1 MSELTREMFSRLG
14 QGESIASVCTDAGMS
29 RADFDAAWQAAI
41 AARTPAAQGSTRVA
55 VGGDVQGDVEIVR
68 DKWGIP
74 HISTSNDA
82 DLFYGFGWAMAQDRL
97 WQLDYLRRKAMGRLA
112 EILGAEMVAQDT
124 LVRTVGIHRI
134 AAAELQQLPAATL
147 TLLEHF
153 AAGINGYMAASQA
166 QLPIEFALLDYAPE
180 PWTPLDSVAIWG
192 EFRWYL
198 TGRLPVI
205 AYPEAA
211 RRLLGSDA
219 LFQAFLTP
227 ESGDESILPPGS
239 YATQRVGVEKVGV
252 MAADPLE
259 GAGSNNWAVA
269 SSRSTT
275 GNALLASDPHIAFG
289 ATSCWYEAHLD
300 GGSFNTVGMAY
311 VGVPAILMGRNVDV
325 AWGLTNNICSQRDLY
340 QEQTDPQ
347 HPDSFLYDG
356 QWEPARERV
365 ETIAVRGG
373 EDVVKTVRASR
384 NGPIVDEL
392 LPSSVTTQGP
402 VSLCWLGASFCDELT
417 TLLQA
422 NRAHTNAEFREA
434 LRDWRVPTFN
444 FVFADHTGAIG
455 YQAVGRIP
463 VREQW
468 ERGFRPGWEPAHQWQ
483 GFIPYDGMPALDNPA
498 VGWVRTANNR
508 NAPEDF
514 PYPLSGT
521 WSSGHRAER
530 IRQML
535 EEQPTFTFDDFRCM
549 HQDSLS
555 LRALQAMPSLLQ
567 CLAGVTDA
575 RGQAAV
581 KHLQEWDGRME
592 PDRVAASIF
601 DVFFRQWS
609 RKVAA
614 ARFAGDEID
623 AMASVVGGLALTL
636 LSEDD
641 AGWFTTADRVAQ
653 VLAAFDDALNEL
665 EERLGAEMAA
675 WQWGNLHTI
684 TLRHP
689 LSTRG
694 ELSQLLDRGGLPVR
708 GNGMTVCNTGYVATG
723 NDYDAAMGANY
734 RLIADFSATP
744 PGLWAVDAAG
754 QSGHPGSV
762 NYCDQLTEWIAGE
775 YHFLPL
781 DRAHVDEQARLV
793 LAAE

>member
-1 MSELTREMFSRLG
+1 MREINSEMFSRLG
-14 QGESIASVCTDAGMS
+14 MGESIASVCAGGGMT
-29 RADFDAAWQAAI
+29 RAEFDAAWHAAI
-41 AARTPAAQGSTRVA
+41 AAATQSTQGSVRAT
-55 VGGDVQGDVEIVR
+55 VGSHVQDDVEIAR

-74 HISTSNDA
+74 HISASQDG
-82 DLFYGFGWAMAQDRL
+82 DLFFGFGWAMAQDRL

-112 EILGAEMVAQDT
+112 EILGAEMIGQDT

-134 AAAELQQLPAATL
+134 AAAELEQLPAT
-147 TLLEHF
+147 TVHLLARF
-153 AAGINGYMAASQA
+153 AAGINDYMAASQGN
-166 QLPIEFALLDYAPE
+166 LPIEFSLLDYAPE
-180 PWTPLDSVAIWG
+180 PWTPLDSVAIWA

-211 RRLLGSDA
+211 RRLLGSDG

-239 YATQRVGVEKVGV
+239 YAAQRVGVEKVGQ

-269 SSRSTT
+269 SARSTT
-275 GNALLASDPHIAFG
+275 GNAMLASDPHIAFG
-289 ATSCWYEAHLD
+289 TTSCWYEAHLA

-311 VGVPAILMGRNVDV
+311 VGVPAILMGRNADV

-340 QEQTDPQ
+340 LEQVDLQ
-347 HPDSFLYDG
+347 HPDCFLYDG
-356 QWEPARERV
+356 QWEPAHERV

-373 EDVVKTVRASR
+373 DPVVKTVRASR

-392 LPSSVTTQGP
+392 LPAEVTTQGP
-402 VSLCWLGASFCDELT
+402 VSLRWMGATFCDELT

-422 NRAHTNAEFREA
+422 NRAHNNAEFREA

-444 FVFADHTGAIG
+444 FVFADHTGAIA

-463 VREQW
+463 VREGW

-483 GFIPYDGMPALDNPA
+483 GLIPYEGMPALDNPP
-498 VGWVRTANNR
+498 VGWIRTANNR

-535 EEQPTFTFDDFRCM
+535 EEQHAFSFDDFRCM

-555 LRALQAMPSLLQ
+555 LRAVQSLPALLQ
-567 CLAGVTDA
+567 CLAGVSDA

-581 KHLQEWDGRME
+581 NYLQEWDGRME

-601 DVFFRQWS
+601 DVFFRHWS
-609 RKVAA
+609 RRVAE
-614 ARFAGDEID
+614 ARFSTEVAE

-636 LSEDD
+636 LSEDT
-641 AGWFTTADRVAQ
+641 AGWFTNADRVQ
-653 VLAAFDDALNEL
+653 SVVAAFGDALAEL
-665 EERLGAEMAA
+665 EERLGAEMTR

-689 LSTRG
+689 LSKRG

-708 GNGMTVCNTGYVATG
+708 GNGMTVCNTGYVVTSD
-723 NDYDAAMGANY
+723 NYDVALGANY

-754 QSGHPGSV
+754 QSGNPGSAH
-762 NYCDQLTEWIAGE
+762 YCDQLTEWIAGD

-781 DRAHVDEQARLV
+781 DRAQIEESSRLV
-793 LAAE
+793 LAVQ